1 MGETTMS
8 KYELEKL
15 IEKFNTIRATYGINT
30 KQDLDDLYY
39 INKEL
44 HATLMGMYL
53 TLSYY
58 CT

>member
-1 MGETTMS
+1 MS

-15 IEKFNTIRATYGINT
+15 IEKFNAMRTAYGINT

-44 HATLMGMYL
+44 HATLIGMDL

>member
-1 MGETTMS
+1 MS

-30 KQDLDDLYY
+30 KQDLVVLYY

>member
-1 MGETTMS
+1 MS

-15 IEKFNTIRATYGINT
+15 IEKFNAMRTAYGINT

-44 HATLMGMYL
+44 HATLMGMHL

>member
-1 MGETTMS
+1 MS
-8 KYELEKL
+8 QIELEKL
-15 IEKFNTIRATYGINT
+15 IEKFNAIRTVYGINT

-44 HATLMGMYL
+44 HAKLMGMYL

-58 CT
+58 CTWNLY

>member
-1 MGETTMS
+1 MS

-30 KQDLDDLYY
+30 KQDLDDLYHT
-39 INKEL
+39 NKEL

>member
-15 IEKFNTIRATYGINT
+15 IEKFNAIRTAYGINT
-30 KQDLDDLYY
+30 KQDLNDLYHT
-39 INKEL
+39 NKEL

>member
-1 MGETTMS
+1 MS

-15 IEKFNTIRATYGINT
+15 IEKLQEFENVKHVEKTE
-30 KQDLDDLYY
+30 DLDDLYY

-44 HATLMGMYL
+44 HATLMGMHL